1 MAEREASPI
10 MPFRSVTPIPGT
22 SSRIAIA
29 LQTAGLLS
37 ALIFLITA
45 TFEVLV
51 INDLYASQ
59 HALIALLAGV
69 LSLWALLEVLLIK
82 RHRSI
87 APLRNLKIAL
97 AIQVVVI
104 TIRHWSYLRPAPAP
118 DHSLVIASP
127 SPEFNQAI
135 LFAPIHLLLFLAI
148 SKFLID
154 AFAYAERLRANQLQ
168 EQMILLHQTKAALQI
183 SENRYSL
190 IADNVNDVI
199 WTVDNAGHFTFISP
213 SLTNLSGHATAE
225 LIGQPLI
232 NQFSPDSG
240 AILKTALHQSKDQ
253 GLPGEDVPVF
263 RAELEQ
269 LRNDGFPLWVEI
281 TMNSLYNDR
290 GSLVGYVG
298 VTRDIE
304 TRKLYERNLR
314 DARDAAEEANLA
326 LLSANARLH
335 GQVTTDML
343 TGLCNRNH
351 FENVLKTQIENS
363 RAHGEKLCLLLMDL
377 DNFRSVNERY
387 GHSLGDLV
395 LSELARLLQSHLRK
409 HDVLARWNG
418 DQFMLMLP
426 NTRAQEA
433 FDLAKQIGRDTSVH
447 SFPAMQHLT
456 LSIGVAEL
464 LPQENLSDWLERVE
478 SILKTAKNS
487 GCNAVKLSG

>member
-1 MAEREASPI
+1 

-51 INDLYASQ
+51 INDLYTSQ
-59 HALIALLAGV
+59 HVLIALLAGV
-69 LSLWALLEVLLIK
+69 LSLWALLEVALIT

-87 APLRNLKIAL
+87 APLRNLEITL
-97 AIQVVVI
+97 AIQVMVI
-104 TIRHWSYLRPAPAP
+104 AIHYWSYLRPTPAP
-118 DHSLVIASP
+118 DQSLVIASS
-127 SPEFNQAI
+127 SPEFRQTI

-168 EQMILLHQTKAALQI
+168 EQMILLNKTKAALQL
-183 SENRYSL
+183 SENRYRL

-199 WTVDNAGHFTFISP
+199 WTVDVEGNFSFISP
-213 SLTNLSGHATAE
+213 SLTNLSGHGTTE
-225 LIGQPLI
+225 LIGKPLV
-232 NQFSPDSG
+232 NQFSPDSA
-240 AILKTALHQSKDQ
+240 AILKSALHQSKKQ
-253 GLPGEDVPVF
+253 GLQGEDLPVF

-281 TMNSLYNDR
+281 TMNSLYNDS

-343 TGLCNRNH
+343 TGLCNRSH
-351 FENVLKTQIENS
+351 FEFL
-363 RAHGEKLCLLLMDL
+363 DL
-377 DNFRSVNERY
+377 DNFRTVNERY

-426 NTRAQEA
+426 NTRGQEA
-433 FDLAKQIGRDTSVH
+433 FDLAKQLGRDTSVH
-447 SFPAMQHLT
+447 SFPAMQRLT

-464 LPQENLSDWLERVE
+464 LPQENLGEWLERVE
-478 SILKTAKNS
+478 SILMTAKNS

>member
-1 MAEREASPI
+1 

-51 INDLYASQ
+51 INDLYTSQ
-59 HALIALLAGV
+59 HVLIALLAGV
-69 LSLWALLEVLLIK
+69 LSLWALLEVALIT

-87 APLRNLKIAL
+87 APLRNLEITL
-97 AIQVVVI
+97 AIQVMVI
-104 TIRHWSYLRPAPAP
+104 AIHYWSYLRPTPAP
-118 DHSLVIASP
+118 DQSLVIASS
-127 SPEFNQAI
+127 SPEFRQTI

-168 EQMILLHQTKAALQI
+168 EQMILLNKTKAALQL
-183 SENRYSL
+183 SENRYRL

-199 WTVDNAGHFTFISP
+199 WTVDVEGNFSFISP
-213 SLTNLSGHATAE
+213 SLTNLSGHGTTE
-225 LIGQPLI
+225 LIGKPLV
-232 NQFSPDSG
+232 NQFSPDSA
-240 AILKTALHQSKDQ
+240 AILKSALHQSKKQ
-253 GLPGEDVPVF
+253 GLQGEDLPVF

-281 TMNSLYNDR
+281 TMNSLYNDS

-343 TGLCNRNH
+343 TGLCNRSH
-351 FENVLKTQIENS
+351 FENILKTQIENS
-363 RAHGEKLCLLLMDL
+363 RAYGENLCLVFLDL
-377 DNFRSVNERY
+377 DNFRTVNERY

-426 NTRAQEA
+426 NTRGQEA
-433 FDLAKQIGRDTSVH
+433 FDLAKQLGRDTSVH
-447 SFPAMQHLT
+447 SFPAMQRLT

-464 LPQENLSDWLERVE
+464 LPQENLGEWLERV
-478 SILKTAKNS
+478 
-487 GCNAVKLSG
+487 KLSG

>member
-1 MAEREASPI
+1 M
-10 MPFRSVTPIPGT
+10 
-22 SSRIAIA
+22 
-29 LQTAGLLS
+29 
-37 ALIFLITA
+37 ALIT
-45 TFEVLV
+45 
-51 INDLYASQ
+51 
-59 HALIALLAGV
+59 
-69 LSLWALLEVLLIK
+69 

-87 APLRNLKIAL
+87 APLRNLEITL
-97 AIQVVVI
+97 AIQVMVI
-104 TIRHWSYLRPAPAP
+104 AIHYWSYLRPTPAP
-118 DHSLVIASP
+118 DQSLVIASS
-127 SPEFNQAI
+127 SPEFRQTI

-168 EQMILLHQTKAALQI
+168 EQMILLNKTKAALQL
-183 SENRYSL
+183 SENRYRL

-199 WTVDNAGHFTFISP
+199 WTVDVEGNFSFISP
-213 SLTNLSGHATAE
+213 SLTNLSGHGTTE
-225 LIGQPLI
+225 LIGKPLV
-232 NQFSPDSG
+232 NQFSPDSA
-240 AILKTALHQSKDQ
+240 AILKSALHQSKKQ
-253 GLPGEDVPVF
+253 GLQGEDLPVF

-281 TMNSLYNDR
+281 TMNSLYNDS

-343 TGLCNRNH
+343 TGLCNRSH
-351 FENVLKTQIENS
+351 FENILKTQIENS
-363 RAHGEKLCLLLMDL
+363 RAYGENLCLVFLDL
-377 DNFRSVNERY
+377 DNFRTVNERY

-426 NTRAQEA
+426 NTRGQEA
-433 FDLAKQIGRDTSVH
+433 FDLAKQLGRDTSVH
-447 SFPAMQHLT
+447 SFPAMQRLT

-464 LPQENLSDWLERVE
+464 LPQENLGEWLERVE
-478 SILKTAKNS
+478 SILMTAKNS